1 MSKQSVAANLILVG
15 LAVFLAIWL
24 VRDLTTSRPLPPVPA
39 PRAQS
44 GPPVGQDPAADP
56 AAGDKLAV
64 YNVIV
69 AKYLFNPSRSEGV
82 PVAATPGP
90 PPPPPPPK
98 PTLLGVVVDGGES
111 RAYLEDATTKRV
123 FGYQVGDTV
132 AGGRLEKI
140 TQDRVLISRPDG
152 QVDVLLHDPTKPKP
166 AAAPVPGAPPVAP
179 GAGQPAR
186 PIPPG
191 TTGAQSGVET
201 PQSPRPIPPRAVR
214 RMPQGTGTGEQEA
227 EQQ

>member
-1 MSKQSVAANLILVG
+1 
-15 LAVFLAIWL
+15 
-24 VRDLTTSRPLPPVPA
+24 
-39 PRAQS
+39 
-44 GPPVGQDPAADP
+44 
-56 AAGDKLAV
+56 
-64 YNVIV
+64 
-69 AKYLFNPSRSEGV
+69 
-82 PVAATPGP
+82 

-98 PTLLGVVVDGGES
+98 PVLLGIVVDGGES

-152 QVDVLLHDPTKPKP
+152 MVDVLLHDPTKPRP
-166 AAAPVPGAPPVAP
+166 AAAPVPGAPPVVP

-191 TTGAQSGVET
+191 TAGPQPGVEA
-201 PQSPRPIPPRAVR
+201 PQPARPIPPRAVR
-214 RMPQGTGTGEQEA
+214 RMPQVQSGGEQEQ